1 MTIAVTRRLIIRRS
15 VEMVNEKIAGSWGF
29 SGTILYLQ
37 WYILREIIKQL
48 AYNYKSFGLD
58 IISRE
63 HINYHFIIIIEQQ
76 ISN

>member
-1 MTIAVTRRLIIRRS
+1 MTIAVTRRLIIRRC
-15 VEMVNEKIAGSWGF
+15 VEMVNAKIGEYWGF

-58 IISRE
+58 IISSE
-63 HINYHFIIIIEQQ
+63 HINYQFIL
-76 ISN
+76 

>member
-15 VEMVNEKIAGSWGF
+15 AEMVNEKIGGSSGF

-48 AYNYKSFGLD
+48 AYNYMSFGLD
-58 IISRE
+58 IISSE
-63 HINYHFIIIIEQQ
+63 HINYHFIL
-76 ISN
+76 

>member
-15 VEMVNEKIAGSWGF
+15 VEMVNETIGGF

-37 WYILREIIKQL
+37 RYILREIIKQL

-58 IISRE
+58 IISSE
-63 HINYHFIIIIEQQ
+63 HINYHFIL
-76 ISN
+76 

>member
-15 VEMVNEKIAGSWGF
+15 VEMVNEKIGGF

-58 IISRE
+58 IISSE
-63 HINYHFIIIIEQQ
+63 HINYHFIL
-76 ISN
+76 